1 MNPVSS
7 LMTNPLIYQAIR
19 DSFIV
24 PLISNL
30 EEDFAFIFEEDSEF
44 KHRTNQLLSFYTLT
58 AVPIFTNEK
67 DDHIKLQLLNN
78 DAYMS
83 LMPEVVRKFIFIV
96 LIS

>member
-19 DSFIV
+19 DTFIL

-30 EEDFAFIFEEDSEF
+30 EEDFPFIFEENSEF

-58 AVPIFTNEK
+58 TVPIFNNEK
-67 DDHIKLQLLNN
+67 DDAIKLQLLNN
-78 DAYMS
+78 DTYMS